1 MFQSHT
7 EADMAVYIQNVGP
20 LAAIVYADKWQHY
33 KSGIMTAAV
42 CGYSGKVNHA
52 VQIVGVHYVGATGS
66 YWVVS
71 ANMTLSLTSLT
82 SICGYNV

>member
-1 MFQSHT
+1 
-7 EADMAVYIQNVGP
+7 MAVYIQNVGP

-66 YWVVS
+66 YWVVRVIHVFLILAS
-71 ANMTLSLTSLT
+71 YVSTL
-82 SICGYNV
+82 